1 MPLATVSDVW
11 RENKMPKHNKP
22 NRGSMAFSPRKR
34 ARSETPHISSWAAV
48 EGDDPKILGFAGYKV
63 GMSHIM
69 AVDYRKKSTTAGQE
83 IRMPVT
89 IVEIPPMKVIGARGY
104 IQDTYGLRTLT
115 EAWEKK
121 IDKDLERTLPIPKG
135 HNAKEAWK
143 KMSDNDLE
151 EIRLLV
157 HTQPRMV
164 TGIPKKRP
172 EIMEMAVGGGSLDAQ
187 VEFAKEMMGKEFTM
201 SDFTQD
207 GEMLDAIAVTT
218 GYGFQGHV
226 KRWGVKLLT
235 HKNSKHRRMIGNL
248 GPFSP
253 GYVVSTVPQAGQTG
267 YHQRTEYNKRLLK
280 IGDNPD
286 EINPKGGFLNY
297 GLIRGN
303 YALLHGSL
311 PGPSKRLIRFRKA
324 VRFHGKK
331 TDEIVAPEITMISQ
345 ESQQGV

>member
-1 MPLATVSDVW
+1 
-11 RENKMPKHNKP
+11 MPKHNKP

-135 HNAKEAWK
+135 HNAKAAWK
-143 KMSDNDLE
+143 KMSDSDLE
-151 EIRLLV
+151 EVRLLV

-172 EIMEMAVGGGSLDAQ
+172 EIMEMAVGGGSVNAQ
-187 VEFAKEMMGKEFTM
+187 IEFAKEMMGKEFTM
-201 SDFTQD
+201 SDFTQE

-297 GLIRGN
+297 GLVRGN

-331 TDEIVAPEITMISQ
+331 TDSIVAPNITMISQ

>member
-1 MPLATVSDVW
+1 
-11 RENKMPKHNKP
+11 
-22 NRGSMAFSPRKR
+22 
-34 ARSETPHISSWAAV
+34 
-48 EGDDPKILGFAGYKV
+48 
-63 GMSHIM
+63 MSHIM
-69 AVDYRKKSTTAGQE
+69 AVDYRKKSNTSGQE

-89 IVEIPPMKVIGARGY
+89 VVEMPPMKLLSSWICSRY
-104 IQDTYGLRTLT
+104 LRVKNSHRSM
-115 EAWEKK
+115 EQK
-121 IDKDLERTLPIPKG
+121 IDSELERKLPIPKD
-135 HNAKEAWK
+135 HDSKAAWK
-143 KMSDNDLE
+143 SMKDNDLE

-157 HTQPRMV
+157 HTQPKLV

-172 EIMEMAVGGGSLDAQ
+172 EIMEMAVGGGSVEAQ
-187 VEFAKEMMGKEFTM
+187 IDFAKGMLGKEFTVN
-201 SDFTQD
+201 DVAED
-207 GEMLDAIAVTT
+207 GEMLDAVAVTT

-297 GLIRGN
+297 GLVRGT

-311 PGPSKRLIRFRKA
+311 PGPTKRLIRFRKA
-324 VRFHGKK
+324 VRFHGSKADSVVK
-331 TDEIVAPEITMISQ
+331 PEITMVSQ
-345 ESQQGV
+345 ESSGRIE

>member
-1 MPLATVSDVW
+1 
-11 RENKMPKHNKP
+11 MPKHNKP

-121 IDKDLERTLPIPKG
+121 IDKDLERTLHIPKS
-135 HNAKEAWK
+135 HNAIAECK
-143 KMSDNDLE
+143 KMSDSDLE
-151 EIRLLV
+151 DVRLLV

-172 EIMEMAVGGGSLDAQ
+172 EIMEMAVGGGSVDAQ
-187 VEFAKEMMGKEFTM
+187 IEFAKEMMGKEFTM

-331 TDEIVAPEITMISQ
+331 TDSVVVPEITMISQ

>member
-1 MPLATVSDVW
+1 
-11 RENKMPKHNKP
+11 MPKHNKP

-135 HNAKEAWK
+135 HNAKAAWK
-143 KMSDNDLE
+143 KMSDSDLE
-151 EIRLLV
+151 EVRLLV

-172 EIMEMAVGGGSLDAQ
+172 EIMEMAVGGGSVDAQ
-187 VEFAKEMMGKEFTM
+187 IEFAKEMMGKEFTM

-311 PGPSKRLIRFRKA
+311 PGPSKRLVRFRKA

-331 TDEIVAPEITMISQ
+331 TDSVVVPEITMISQ

>member
-1 MPLATVSDVW
+1 
-11 RENKMPKHNKP
+11 MPKHNKP

-135 HNAKEAWK
+135 HNANEAWK

-187 VEFAKEMMGKEFTM
+187 IEFAKEMMGKEFTM

-331 TDEIVAPEITMISQ
+331 TDAIVAPEITMISQ

>member
-1 MPLATVSDVW
+1 
-11 RENKMPKHNKP
+11 MPKHNKP

-143 KMSDNDLE
+143 KMSDHDLE

-187 VEFAKEMMGKEFTM
+187 IQFAKEMMGKEFTM

-331 TDEIVAPEITMISQ
+331 TDAIVAPEITMISQ

>member
-1 MPLATVSDVW
+1 
-11 RENKMPKHNKP
+11 MPKHNKP

-135 HNAKEAWK
+135 HNAKAAWK
-143 KMSDNDLE
+143 KMSDSDLE
-151 EIRLLV
+151 EVRLLV

-164 TGIPKKRP
+164 TGIPKKSP
-172 EIMEMAVGGGSLDAQ
+172 EIMEMAVGGGSVDGQ
-187 VEFAKEMMGKEFTM
+187 IEFAKEMMGKEFTM

-331 TDEIVAPEITMISQ
+331 TDSVVVPEITMISQ

>member
-1 MPLATVSDVW
+1 
-11 RENKMPKHNKP
+11 
-22 NRGSMAFSPRKR
+22 MAFSPRKR

-135 HNAKEAWK
+135 HNAKAAWK
-143 KMSDNDLE
+143 KMSDSDLE

-172 EIMEMAVGGGSLDAQ
+172 EIMEMAVGGGSVDAQ

-331 TDEIVAPEITMISQ
+331 TDSVVVPEITMISQ

>member
-1 MPLATVSDVW
+1 
-11 RENKMPKHNKP
+11 
-22 NRGSMAFSPRKR
+22 MAFSPRKR
-34 ARSETPHISSWAAV
+34 ARSETPHVSSWAAV

-135 HNAKEAWK
+135 HNAKAAWK
-143 KMSDNDLE
+143 KMSDSDLE
-151 EIRLLV
+151 EVRLLV

-172 EIMEMAVGGGSLDAQ
+172 EIMEMAVGGGSVDAQ
-187 VEFAKEMMGKEFTM
+187 IEFAKEMMGKEFTM

-331 TDEIVAPEITMISQ
+331 TDSVVVPEITMISQ

>member
-1 MPLATVSDVW
+1 
-11 RENKMPKHNKP
+11 
-22 NRGSMAFSPRKR
+22 MAFSPRKR

-187 VEFAKEMMGKEFTM
+187 IEFAKEMMGKEFTM
-201 SDFTQD
+201 SDFSQD

-331 TDEIVAPEITMISQ
+331 TDAIVAPEITMISQ

>member
-1 MPLATVSDVW
+1 
-11 RENKMPKHNKP
+11 MPKHNKP

-135 HNAKEAWK
+135 HNAKAAWK
-143 KMSDNDLE
+143 KMSDSDLE

-172 EIMEMAVGGGSLDAQ
+172 EIMEMAVGGGSVDAQ

-331 TDEIVAPEITMISQ
+331 TDSVVVPEITMISQ

>member
-1 MPLATVSDVW
+1 
-11 RENKMPKHNKP
+11 MPKHNKP

-34 ARSETPHISSWAAV
+34 ARSETPHVSSWAAV
-48 EGDDPKILGFAGYKV
+48 DGDETKILGFAGYKV

-89 IVEIPPMKVIGARGY
+89 VVEVPPMKAIGVRAY
-104 IQDTYGLRTLT
+104 TKDTYGLRTLT
-115 EAWEKK
+115 EAWDNKFDDE
-121 IDKDLERTLPIPKG
+121 LERKLPLPKD
-135 HNAKEAWK
+135 HDAKGAWK
-143 KMSDNDLE
+143 KMKDGDVE

-157 HTQPRMV
+157 HTQPKLV
-164 TGIPKKRP
+164 TGIPKKKP
-172 EIMEMAVGGGSLDAQ
+172 EIMEMGVGGGSIEDQIKFSKDML
-187 VEFAKEMMGKEFTM
+187 GKEFTVN
-201 SDFTQD
+201 DFAED
-207 GEMLDAIAVTT
+207 GEMLDAIAITT

-297 GLIRGN
+297 GLIRGS
-303 YALLHGSL
+303 YALIHGSL

-324 VRFHGKK
+324 VRFHGTRAGAK
-331 TDEIVAPEITMISQ
+331 VAPEITMVSQ

>member
-1 MPLATVSDVW
+1 
-11 RENKMPKHNKP
+11 MPKHNKP

-135 HNAKEAWK
+135 HNAKAAWK
-143 KMSDNDLE
+143 KMSDSDLE
-151 EIRLLV
+151 EVRLLV

-172 EIMEMAVGGGSLDAQ
+172 EIMEMAVGGGSVDAQ
-187 VEFAKEMMGKEFTM
+187 IEFAKEMMGKEFTM

-267 YHQRTEYNKRLLK
+267 YHQRTEYNKRLLR

-331 TDEIVAPEITMISQ
+331 TDSVVVPEITMISQ

>member
-1 MPLATVSDVW
+1 
-11 RENKMPKHNKP
+11 MPKHNKP

-69 AVDYRKKSTTAGQE
+69 AVDYRKKSTSAGQE

-89 IVEIPPMKVIGARGY
+89 IVEIPPMKIIGARGY

-143 KMSDNDLE
+143 KMSDSDLE

-172 EIMEMAVGGGSLDAQ
+172 EIMEMAVGGGSVDAQ
-187 VEFAKEMMGKEFTM
+187 IEYAKEMMGKEFTM

-331 TDEIVAPEITMISQ
+331 TDSVVVPEITMISQ

>member
-1 MPLATVSDVW
+1 
-11 RENKMPKHNKP
+11 MPKHNKP

-34 ARSETPHISSWAAV
+34 ARSETPHVSSWAAV
-48 EGDDPKILGFAGYKV
+48 EGDEPKILGFAGYKV

-89 IVEIPPMKVIGARGY
+89 IVEIPPMKIIGARGY

-143 KMSDNDLE
+143 KMSDSDLE

-172 EIMEMAVGGGSLDAQ
+172 EIMEMAVGGGSVDAQ
-187 VEFAKEMMGKEFTM
+187 IEYAKEMMGKEFTM

-331 TDEIVAPEITMISQ
+331 TDSVVVPEITMISQ

>member
-1 MPLATVSDVW
+1 
-11 RENKMPKHNKP
+11 MPKHNKP

-34 ARSETPHISSWAAV
+34 ARSETPHVSSWAAV

-121 IDKDLERTLPIPKG
+121 IDKDLERTLPIPKS
-135 HNAKEAWK
+135 HDAKAAWK
-143 KMSDNDLE
+143 KMSDSDLE
-151 EIRLLV
+151 EVRLLV

-172 EIMEMAVGGGSLDAQ
+172 EIMEMAVGGGSVDAQ
-187 VEFAKEMMGKEFTM
+187 IEFAKEMMGKEFTM

-331 TDEIVAPEITMISQ
+331 TDSVVVPEITMISQ

>member
-1 MPLATVSDVW
+1 
-11 RENKMPKHNKP
+11 MPKHNKP

-121 IDKDLERTLPIPKG
+121 IDKDLERTLPIPKE

-187 VEFAKEMMGKEFTM
+187 IEFAKEMMGKEFTM

-331 TDEIVAPEITMISQ
+331 TDAIVAPEITMISQ

>member
-1 MPLATVSDVW
+1 
-11 RENKMPKHNKP
+11 
-22 NRGSMAFSPRKR
+22 MAFSPRKR
-34 ARSETPHISSWAAV
+34 ARSETPHVSSWAAV
-48 EGDDPKILGFAGYKV
+48 DGDETKILGFAGYKV

-89 IVEIPPMKVIGARGY
+89 VVEVPPMKAIGVRAY
-104 IQDTYGLRTLT
+104 IKDTYGLRTLT
-115 EAWEKK
+115 EAWDKK
-121 IDKDLERTLPIPKG
+121 FDDDLERKLPLPKD
-135 HNAKEAWK
+135 HDAKSAWK
-143 KMSDNDLE
+143 KMKDEDVE

-157 HTQPRMV
+157 HTQPKLV
-164 TGIPKKRP
+164 TGIPKKKP
-172 EIMEMAVGGGSLDAQ
+172 EIMEMGVGGGSIEDQIKFSKDIL
-187 VEFAKEMMGKEFTM
+187 GKEFTVN
-201 SDFTQD
+201 DFAED
-207 GEMLDAIAVTT
+207 GEMLDAIAITT

-297 GLIRGN
+297 GLIRGP
-303 YALLHGSL
+303 YALIHGSL

-324 VRFHGKK
+324 VRFHGTRANVK
-331 TDEIVAPEITMISQ
+331 VAPEITMVSQ

>member
-1 MPLATVSDVW
+1 
-11 RENKMPKHNKP
+11 MPKHNKP

-187 VEFAKEMMGKEFTM
+187 IKFAKEMMGKEFTM

-331 TDEIVAPEITMISQ
+331 TDAIVAPEITMISQ

>member
-1 MPLATVSDVW
+1 
-11 RENKMPKHNKP
+11 
-22 NRGSMAFSPRKR
+22 MAFSPRKR
-34 ARSETPHISSWAAV
+34 ARSETPHVSSWAAV
-48 EGDDPKILGFAGYKV
+48 DGDETKILGFAGYKV

-89 IVEIPPMKVIGARGY
+89 VVEVPPMKAIGVRAY
-104 IQDTYGLRTLT
+104 IKDTYGLRTLT
-115 EAWEKK
+115 EAWDKK
-121 IDKDLERTLPIPKG
+121 FDDDLERKLPLPKD
-135 HNAKEAWK
+135 HDAKSAWK
-143 KMSDNDLE
+143 KMKDEDVE

-157 HTQPRMV
+157 HTQPKLV
-164 TGIPKKRP
+164 TGIPKKKP
-172 EIMEMAVGGGSLDAQ
+172 EIMEMGVGGGSIEDQIKFSKDML
-187 VEFAKEMMGKEFTM
+187 GKEFTVN
-201 SDFTQD
+201 DFAED
-207 GEMLDAIAVTT
+207 GEMLDAIAITT

-297 GLIRGN
+297 GLIRGS
-303 YALLHGSL
+303 YALIHGSL

-324 VRFHGKK
+324 VRFHGTTANVK
-331 TDEIVAPEITMISQ
+331 VAPEITMVSQ

>member
-1 MPLATVSDVW
+1 
-11 RENKMPKHNKP
+11 MPKHNKP

-135 HNAKEAWK
+135 HNAKAAWK
-143 KMSDNDLE
+143 KMSDSDLE
-151 EIRLLV
+151 EVRLLV

-172 EIMEMAVGGGSLDAQ
+172 EIMEMAVGGGSVDAQ
-187 VEFAKEMMGKEFTM
+187 IEFAKEMRGKEFTM

-331 TDEIVAPEITMISQ
+331 TDSVVVPEITMISQ

>member
-1 MPLATVSDVW
+1 
-11 RENKMPKHNKP
+11 MPKHNKP

-34 ARSETPHISSWAAV
+34 ARSETPHISSWAVV

-135 HNAKEAWK
+135 HNAKAAWK
-143 KMSDNDLE
+143 KMSDSDLE
-151 EIRLLV
+151 EVRLLV

-172 EIMEMAVGGGSLDAQ
+172 EIMEMAVGGGSVDAQ
-187 VEFAKEMMGKEFTM
+187 IEFAKEMMGKEFTM

-331 TDEIVAPEITMISQ
+331 TDSVVVPEITMISQ

>member
-1 MPLATVSDVW
+1 
-11 RENKMPKHNKP
+11 MPKHNKP

-121 IDKDLERTLPIPKG
+121 MDKDLERTLPIPKG

-143 KMSDNDLE
+143 KMSDSDLE

-187 VEFAKEMMGKEFTM
+187 IEFAKEMMGKEFTM

-324 VRFHGKK
+324 VRFQGKK
-331 TDEIVAPEITMISQ
+331 TDAIVAPEITMISQ

>member
-1 MPLATVSDVW
+1 
-11 RENKMPKHNKP
+11 
-22 NRGSMAFSPRKR
+22 MAFSPRKR

-48 EGDDPKILGFAGYKV
+48 EGDAPKILGFAGYKV

-135 HNAKEAWK
+135 HNAKAAWK
-143 KMSDNDLE
+143 KMSDSDLE

-172 EIMEMAVGGGSLDAQ
+172 EIMEMAVGGGSVDAQ
-187 VEFAKEMMGKEFTM
+187 IEFAKEMMGKEFTM

-207 GEMLDAIAVTT
+207 GEMLAAIAVTT

-331 TDEIVAPEITMISQ
+331 TDSVVVPEITMISQ

>member
-1 MPLATVSDVW
+1 
-11 RENKMPKHNKP
+11 
-22 NRGSMAFSPRKR
+22 MAFSPRKR

-187 VEFAKEMMGKEFTM
+187 IEFAKEMMGKEFTM

-297 GLIRGN
+297 GLIREN

-331 TDEIVAPEITMISQ
+331 TDAIVAPEITMISQ

>member
-1 MPLATVSDVW
+1 
-11 RENKMPKHNKP
+11 MPKHNKP

-135 HNAKEAWK
+135 HNAKAAWK
-143 KMSDNDLE
+143 KMSDSDLE
-151 EIRLLV
+151 EVRLLV

-172 EIMEMAVGGGSLDAQ
+172 EIMEMAVGGGSVDAQ
-187 VEFAKEMMGKEFTM
+187 IEFAKEMMGKEFTM

-286 EINPKGGFLNY
+286 EISPKGGFLNY

-331 TDEIVAPEITMISQ
+331 TDSVVVPEITMISQ

>member
-1 MPLATVSDVW
+1 
-11 RENKMPKHNKP
+11 MPKHNKP

-34 ARSETPHISSWAAV
+34 ARSETPHVSSWAAV
-48 EGDDPKILGFAGYKV
+48 NGDDPKILGFAGYKV

-83 IRMPVT
+83 VRMPIT

-121 IDKDLERTLPIPKG
+121 IDKDLERKLPIPKD
-135 HNAKEAWK
+135 HNAKNAWK
-143 KMSDNDLE
+143 KMADSDLE

-157 HTQPRMV
+157 HTQPKMV

-172 EIMEMAVGGGSLDAQ
+172 EIMEMAVGGGSIDAQ
-187 VEFAKEMMGKEFTM
+187 VEFVKGMMGKEFTM
-201 SDFTQD
+201 SDFTED

-267 YHQRTEYNKRLLK
+267 YHQRTEYNKRLLR

-331 TDEIVAPEITMISQ
+331 TDSVVVPNITMISQ

>member
-1 MPLATVSDVW
+1 
-11 RENKMPKHNKP
+11 
-22 NRGSMAFSPRKR
+22 MAFSPRKR

-135 HNAKEAWK
+135 HNAKAAWK
-143 KMSDNDLE
+143 KMSDSDLE
-151 EIRLLV
+151 EVRLLV

-172 EIMEMAVGGGSLDAQ
+172 EIMEMAVGGGSVDAQ
-187 VEFAKEMMGKEFTM
+187 IEFAKEMMGKEFTM

-331 TDEIVAPEITMISQ
+331 TESVVVPEITMISQ

>member
-1 MPLATVSDVW
+1 M
-11 RENKMPKHNKP
+11 
-22 NRGSMAFSPRKR
+22 
-34 ARSETPHISSWAAV
+34 
-48 EGDDPKILGFAGYKV
+48 
-63 GMSHIM
+63 
-69 AVDYRKKSTTAGQE
+69 
-83 IRMPVT
+83 
-89 IVEIPPMKVIGARGY
+89 
-104 IQDTYGLRTLT
+104 RTLT

-135 HNAKEAWK
+135 HNAKDAWK
-143 KMSDNDLE
+143 KMSDHDLE

-172 EIMEMAVGGGSLDAQ
+172 EIMEMAVGGGNLDAQ
-187 VEFAKEMMGKEFTM
+187 IEFAKGMMGKEFTM
-201 SDFTQD
+201 SEFAQD

-331 TDEIVAPEITMISQ
+331 TEAIVAPEITMISQ

>member
-1 MPLATVSDVW
+1 
-11 RENKMPKHNKP
+11 MPKHNKP

-135 HNAKEAWK
+135 HNAKAAWK
-143 KMSDNDLE
+143 KMSDSDLE
-151 EIRLLV
+151 EVRLLV

-172 EIMEMAVGGGSLDAQ
+172 EIMEMAVGGGSVDAQ
-187 VEFAKEMMGKEFTM
+187 IEFAKEMMGKEFTM
-201 SDFTQD
+201 SDFTQE

-303 YALLHGSL
+303 YALVHGSL

-331 TDEIVAPEITMISQ
+331 TDSVVVPEITMISQ

>member
-1 MPLATVSDVW
+1 
-11 RENKMPKHNKP
+11 MPKHNKP

-34 ARSETPHISSWAAV
+34 ARSETPHITSWAAV
-48 EGDDPKILGFAGYKV
+48 EGDEPKILGFAGYKV

-121 IDKDLERTLPIPKG
+121 IDKDLERTLPIPKN
-135 HNAKEAWK
+135 HNAKSAWK
-143 KMSDNDLE
+143 KMSDSDLE
-151 EIRLLV
+151 EVRLLV

-164 TGIPKKRP
+164 TGVPKKRP
-172 EIMEMAVGGGSLDAQ
+172 EIMEMAVDGGSIDAQ
-187 VEFAKEMMGKEFTM
+187 VEFAKGMMGKEFTM

-331 TDEIVAPEITMISQ
+331 TDSVVVPEITMISQ

>member
-1 MPLATVSDVW
+1 
-11 RENKMPKHNKP
+11 MPKHNKP

-121 IDKDLERTLPIPKG
+121 MDKDLERTLPIPKG
-135 HNAKEAWK
+135 HNAKAAWK
-143 KMSDNDLE
+143 KMSDSDLE
-151 EIRLLV
+151 EVRLLV

-172 EIMEMAVGGGSLDAQ
+172 EIMEMAVGGGSVDAQ
-187 VEFAKEMMGKEFTM
+187 IEFAKEMMGKEFTM

-331 TDEIVAPEITMISQ
+331 TDSVVVPEITMISQ